1 MTDLLLKLVDL
12 FETAARTERHLP
24 GLKKPHAGAMYSIL
38 DIVHH
43 RMEHG
48 FYDKKPMKIQ
58 ANSKM
63 ITCYDLAIDLM
74 LLVNT
79 LERQIIWSKANN
91 FKYTQIGRLI
101 GYDRKKVKNMY
112 FDALVKIERKVK
124 INTKLLAKLDKI

>member
-1 MTDLLLKLVDL
+1 MTDLLLKLVDC

-24 GLKKPHAGAMYSIL
+24 GLKKPHAGGMYSIL

-48 FYDKKPMKIQ
+48 FYDKNPMKLQ

-63 ITCYDLAIDLM
+63 ITCYDLAIDL
-74 LLVNT
+74 LSFTTT